1 MWDIAPQFG
10 AAIVFAEHR
19 YYGESLPFGN
29 GTYSNISTMAYLSSE
44 QALGDFAVLIKYLKE
59 KRINNATRKPVVSF
73 GGSYGGML
81 TAWMRIK
88 YPHLIVGGL
97 ASSAPVHYFENVTS
111 GHSYFDITIRTFE
124 NSGCKLKSLFAS
136 FDAIK
141 KLSNTTNGRKF
152 LNKNYHLSLSSQII
166 NSSQG
171 QDLIDYFTGIMDT
184 LATVDYPYPTNFITP
199 LPGWPVKKACEPFI
213 NAKTTEE
220 LALALYNG
228 LNLYYNYNNL
238 KYLCLW
244 GDDCISPPY
253 SLGNNGDGWYWQ
265 TCTEMFQPLCARGP
279 PFDPFDKW
287 CPYLNEDKFND
298 CNQSY
303 YNVGYTKELFRPTW
317 IFNNYDPWS
326 GGGWRQTTT
335 NVGSLYSYVV
345 EDSAHHYDLRG
356 VHPLDTQSIKELRNK
371 RKNAYSSMDY

>member
-1 MWDIAPQFG
+1 MWDIAPEFG

-29 GTYSNISTMAYLSSE
+29 ETYSNISTMAYLSSE

-59 KRINNATRKPVVSF
+59 KRINNATKKAVVSF

-124 NSGCKLKSLFAS
+124 NSG
-136 FDAIK
+136 
-141 KLSNTTNGRKF
+141 
-152 LNKNYHLSLSSQII
+152 Y
-166 NSSQG
+166 
-171 QDLIDYFTGIMDT
+171 
-184 LATVDYPYPTNFITP
+184 
-199 LPGWPVKKACEPFI
+199 
-213 NAKTTEE
+213 
-220 LALALYNG
+220 
-228 LNLYYNYNNL
+228 
-238 KYLCLW
+238 
-244 GDDCISPPY
+244 
-253 SLGNNGDGWYWQ
+253 
-265 TCTEMFQPLCARGP
+265 
-279 PFDPFDKW
+279 
-287 CPYLNEDKFND
+287 
-298 CNQSY
+298 
-303 YNVGYTKELFRPTW
+303 
-317 IFNNYDPWS
+317 PWS

-356 VHPLDTQSIKELRNK
+356 EHPLDTQSIKELRNK
-371 RKNAYSSMDY
+371 EKMHIHQWITEANNIANNINE